1 MKSGRR
7 TEKPASLREQK
18 LRRSPPSTGAWSEFR
33 RSLGEALGALEED
46 EYLIL
51 VAKAEEY
58 FVQFAGQGDQGM
70 RAEAIS
76 NAFIKKSTPLSDEAC
91 QDLRNLGWSP
101 PTYVPSEGAQEPAE
115 GSSNSYVDAGVPV
128 SYARLAGLGIKTLR
142 AIYHIRHPK
151 ELAYMSLSR
160 DGVSIRFPLLKI
172 KRRAAS
178 SGRSGNGTSGGRSEA
193 PVAVTQGAGGPQ
205 FTLPDGQPIAAE
217 LVEADLRARI
227 TKSEEALEDAVWQ
240 LARFLSIVGR
250 QEEATGCVTR
260 LMEVWKEDP
269 GTQAAGYLALG
280 QLLEQHDRY
289 AEAEAAYARGLE
301 IMPATGRE
309 GYFLHNNRGYCLNI
323 LGRHAEAEVHCRA
336 AIALDPTPHNAHKNL
351 GLALVGQGQFVEAAR
366 CLLEADR
373 IWPGGERARQ
383 HLAELLAAHPEILV
397 EDLVLAAECRA
408 RGMLIGRVG
417 NA

>member
-33 RSLGEALGALEED
+33 RSLGDALGALEED

-51 VAKAEEY
+51 VAKAEDY

-76 NAFIKKSTPLSDEAC
+76 NTFIKKSTPLSDAGC
-91 QDLRNLGWSP
+91 QKLRNLGWSP

-115 GSSNSYVDAGVPV
+115 GSSNFYVDAGVPV

-142 AIYHIRHPK
+142 AIYHIRHPE
-151 ELAYMSLSR
+151 ELAYKSLSR

-172 KRRAAS
+172 TRHAAS

-193 PVAVTQGAGGPQ
+193 PAAATQGAGGPQ
-205 FTLPDGQPIAAE
+205 FTLPDGKPIAAE

-227 TKSEEALEDAVWQ
+227 RKSEVALEDAVWE
-240 LARFLSIVGR
+240 LARFYSVVGR
-250 QEEATGCVTR
+250 HEDATACVTR
-260 LMEVWKEDP
+260 VLATTADP
-269 GTQAAGYLALG
+269 GRQAGGYLGLG
-280 QLLEQHDRY
+280 QVLEQQDRY
-289 AEAEAAYARGLE
+289 AEAEAAYARGLA
-301 IMPATGRE
+301 ILPPAGE
-309 GYFLHNNRGYCLNI
+309 VGYLLHNNRGYCLNK

-351 GLALVGQGQFVEAAR
+351 GLALAGQGQFVEAAR

-373 IWPGGERARQ
+373 RWPGDGRARR
-383 HLAELLAAHPEILV
+383 HLAELLAAHPEVLV
-397 EDLVLAAECRA
+397 EDLDLATECRA
-408 RGMLIGRVG
+408 HGLGVGPIG

>member
-1 MKSGRR
+1 MKRR
-7 TEKPASLREQK
+7 PLPETPAIVRERK
-18 LRRSPPSTGAWSEFR
+18 SRPAPLAKHTWSAFR

-51 VAKAEEY
+51 VAKAEDY

-76 NAFIKKSTPLSDEAC
+76 NTFIKKSTPLSDEAC
-91 QDLRNLGWSP
+91 QELRNLGWSP
-101 PTYVPSEGAQEPAE
+101 PTYVPSEGAQEPTE
-115 GSSNSYVDAGVPV
+115 GSPNFYVEVGAPVP
-128 SYARLAGLGIKTLR
+128 YARLAGLGIKTLR
-142 AIYHIRHPK
+142 AIYHIRHPE
-151 ELAYMSLSR
+151 ELAYKSLSR

-172 KRRAAS
+172 TRHAAS

-193 PVAVTQGAGGPQ
+193 PATMTQGTGGPQ
-205 FTLPDGQPIAAE
+205 FMLPDGKPIAAE

-227 TKSEEALEDAVWQ
+227 TRSEAALGDAVWQ
-240 LARFLSIVGR
+240 LARFCSFVGR

-260 LMEVWKEDP
+260 LMEAWKESP
-269 GTQAAGYLALG
+269 GMQAAGYLALG
-280 QLLEQHDRY
+280 QLLEQRDSY

-301 IMPATGRE
+301 VRPAAGETG
-309 GYFLHNNRGYCLNI
+309 YLLHNNRGYCLNI

-336 AIALDPTPHNAHKNL
+336 AIAIDPARHNAYKNL
-351 GLALVGQGQFVEAAR
+351 GLALAGQGRFVEAAR

-373 IWPGGERARQ
+373 RWPGDERARR
-383 HLAELLAAHPEILV
+383 HLADLLADHPEVLV
-397 EDLVLAAECRA
+397 EDLNLAAECRA